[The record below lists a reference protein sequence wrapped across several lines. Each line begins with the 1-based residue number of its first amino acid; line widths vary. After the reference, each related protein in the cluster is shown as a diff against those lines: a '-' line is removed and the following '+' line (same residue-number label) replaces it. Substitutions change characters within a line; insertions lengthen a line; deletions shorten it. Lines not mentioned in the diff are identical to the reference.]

1 MKDNSLEKPETGK
14 ASVPLPVFSVPS
26 HLKHSQ
32 TLQYIR
38 ALAWGPYLAGRDL
51 AGEVAE

>member
-1 MKDNSLEKPETGK
+1 MTKQTVEKPETGK
-14 ASVPLPVFSVPS
+14 ASVPDPVFCIPA
-26 HLKHSQ
+26 HLPHSQ
-32 TLQYIR
+32 VLQYLR